1 MLAEEAKALA
11 TASLPTQR
19 EKVIREI
26 DRCIEKAARI
36 ALTSTNIQLF
46 RKEFHSKNANVLYG
60 VPLDDKSMQIY
71 LNHFSDMG
79 FDIGIV
85 GDELLG
91 ERNPVIL
98 HISWEGA
105 LPLNIFPAA
114 TSEPQ

>member
-11 TASLPTQR
+11 MASLPSQR

-71 LNHFSDMG
+71 LNHFADMG
-79 FDIGIV
+79 FEIEVVSD
-85 GDELLG
+85 LLG

-98 HISWEGA
+98 HISWEG
-105 LPLNIFPAA
+105 
-114 TSEPQ
+114 E